1 MAYGPCVMFLG
12 RPGIGKYLGCDKNMR
27 SFSKANISPSLA
39 EAGKFS
45 GEGSWSRSGE
55 GLATSAIA
63 GPAELTGLGPP
74 VGSRE
79 F

>member
-12 RPGIGKYLGCDKNMR
+12 RPGIGKYLGCDKNMS

-45 GEGSWSRSGE
+45 GEVAPGPGQGKSW
-55 GLATSAIA
+55 L
-63 GPAELTGLGPP
+63 PLP
-74 VGSRE
+74 
-79 F
+79 